1 MGGRND
7 KVEVIHSSHIRDFS
21 WFVLINQCMWVRE
34 EGYAQSTLWCA
45 VNEFPNLAAQGGGW
59 VLERHGIKEHL
70 LRARVG
76 GKPNS
81 LC

>member
-45 VNEFPNLAAQGGGW
+45 VNESFLTWLHREEAGSWRDMAS
-59 VLERHGIKEHL
+59 K
-70 LRARVG
+70 
-76 GKPNS
+76 S
-81 LC
+81 TS